1 MYILDTCALQSI
13 ERPTLELILKKID
26 IAICPLTFYELLCHL
41 DETKKGKNFDRQK
54 GNVLKCKIPRILQDP
69 FASYTITVG
78 AEKDT
83 NPSRFEEPV
92 VIKQI
97 LEKLEKAEN
106 LDEFYYET
114 IVFPDGTNGFCN
126 DVAQRCRQV
135 LEREEQRYLKLLYS
149 LKDMLKYE
157 CDNKDSEF
165 SHINIS
171 SKRFEALISKFVNHL
186 TTAHSEEDDIF
197 DKDLLSKVNSSMYLF
212 FGYVTARVIE
222 YIEVSVSKNIGFKPD
237 KNDCEDAFI
246 TLHLQLLREDTLVT
260 NDSGT
265 TKTLEWIIKT
275 LRENQKE
282 CKVRVI
288 NSENFILETLK

>member
-13 ERPTLELILKKID
+13 KRSTLELIRENVD
-26 IAICPLTFYELLCHL
+26 IAISPLTFYELLCHL

-54 GNVLKCKIPRILQDP
+54 GNVLKCKIPRILHDP

-92 VIKQI
+92 VIEQF
-97 LEKLEKAEN
+97 LEKLEKAKN
-106 LDEFYYET
+106 LDGFFNDT
-114 IVFPDGTNGFCN
+114 IAFPDGAKGFCN
-126 DVAQRCRQV
+126 DVAQRASQV
-135 LEREEQRYLKLLYS
+135 LEREELRYLEILYS

-157 CDNKDSEF
+157 AKNKYSEDSYN
-165 SHINIS
+165 NIS
-171 SKRFEALISKFVNHL
+171 PIRFESLISKFVSHL
-186 TTAHSEEDDIF
+186 TTAHSVGDGIL

-212 FGYVTARVIE
+212 FGYITARVIK
-222 YIEVSVSKNIGFKPD
+222 YIKEDVSGNIGFKPD

-260 NDSGT
+260 NDGGT
-265 TKTLEWIIKT
+265 KKTLEWIIKT

-288 NSENFILETLK
+288 NSKNFISETLK